1 MGSQRKF
8 PSEIK
13 NIQQFRDGLAGSAFK
28 LVDRGSNIGR
38 RHLGLNEEEEEE
50 ENTNRIIRRRK
61 KNKMKRKNKNKKNKL

>member
-38 RHLGLNEEEEEE
+38 RHLGLNEEEEE
-50 ENTNRIIRRRK
+50 NTNRIIIRRK

>member
-38 RHLGLNEEEEEE
+38 RHLGLNEEEEE
-50 ENTNRIIRRRK
+50 NTNRIIIRRK
-61 KNKMKRKNKNKKNKL
+61 KNKMKRKNKKNKL